1 MLISTLK
8 ADIKN
13 CTICSD
19 LPHGIR
25 PVLQFSNRSKIL
37 LVGQAPGR
45 RVHESGIPFN
55 DPSGDR
61 LREWLGVD
69 REAFYDEQ
77 QFAIVPMGFC
87 YPGTGKAGDFPPR
100 LECAQ
105 AWRKKVLGQLT
116 QVQLTVVIGRYAL
129 DYHLPDSKKQSV
141 TEAVGNWQQHWP
153 TVIPL
158 PHPSPRN
165 NRWLKKNPWFEA
177 EVVPELKRRVVDI
190 LS

>member
-1 MLISTLK
+1 MSVHTLK
-8 ADIKN
+8 SQIKN
-13 CTICSD
+13 CVICTD

-25 PVLQFSNRSKIL
+25 PVVSFTANSKIL

-45 RVHESGIPFN
+45 RVHQTGIPFN

-100 LECAQ
+100 PECAM
-105 AWRKKVLGQLT
+105 AWREKVVGQLK

-129 DYHLPDSKKQSV
+129 DYHLPESKRQTV

-153 TVIPL
+153 AIIPL

-177 EVVPELKRRVVDI
+177 EVVPELRARVGNI

>member
-1 MLISTLK
+1 
-8 ADIKN
+8 
-13 CTICSD
+13 
-19 LPHGIR
+19 
-25 PVLQFSNRSKIL
+25 
-37 LVGQAPGR
+37 VGQAPGR
-45 RVHESGIPFN
+45 RVHQTGIPFN

-100 LECAQ
+100 PECAM
-105 AWRKKVLGQLT
+105 AWREKVVGQLK

-129 DYHLPDSKKQSV
+129 DYHLPESKRQTV

-153 TVIPL
+153 AIIPL

-177 EVVPELKRRVVDI
+177 EVVPELRARVGDI

>member
-1 MLISTLK
+1 MSIDLLK
-8 ADIKN
+8 SQITRCAI
-13 CTICSD
+13 CTD

-25 PVLQFSNRSKIL
+25 PVVRFSADSKIL

-45 RVHESGIPFN
+45 RVHETGIPFN

-61 LREWLGVD
+61 LRDWLGVD
-69 REAFYDEQ
+69 REAFYDES

-100 LECAQ
+100 PECAD
-105 AWRKKVLGQLT
+105 AWREKVLAQLS
-116 QVQLTVVIGRYAL
+116 QVELTVVIGRYAL
-129 DYHLPDSKKQSV
+129 DYHLPETKKQTV
-141 TEAVGNWQQHWP
+141 TKAVADWQRHWP
-153 TVIPL
+153 NIIPL

-165 NRWLKKNPWFEA
+165 NRWLKNNPWFES
-177 EVVPELKRRVVDI
+177 EVVPELKLRVADI